1 MCCRVCAGR
10 GMGLCKTVTAYM
22 ISPEALDIDM
32 ELQILVLSLLDISL
46 AWVNSFF
53 SCYISLFRGEN
64 YNSMAQC
71 VKA

>member
-1 MCCRVCAGR
+1 
-10 GMGLCKTVTAYM
+10 M

-71 VKA
+71 AKA